1 MLRPGQFEHRIAA
14 TGSIAF
20 VSLLVF
26 LGALAY
32 WQVFGLDL
40 AGEAGNPR
48 VLRAFSD
55 PGRGRILDREGNV
68 LAESLPDGS
77 RHYHDASVAH
87 VVGYLDAR
95 YGSQGVDLH
104 STELSGGSGQGA
116 WAGALDAEF
125 RRAAV
130 RGLDVKLTIDPK
142 VQTAAAQAL
151 GARKGAVVVLDPR
164 NGEVLAMVSVPTY
177 DPGALASKGEALLSD
192 PTSPLLNRATQ
203 GRYPPGST
211 FKVVTAA
218 SALEHG
224 VIRPETVVECPG
236 EIVIEGF
243 PISCRNVPQGVG
255 TYPFSDAF
263 TYSVNAILTRSA

>member
-1 MLRPGQFEHRIAA
+1 M
-14 TGSIAF
+14 
-20 VSLLVF
+20 
-26 LGALAY
+26 
-32 WQVFGLDL
+32 
-40 AGEAGNPR
+40 
-48 VLRAFSD
+48 
-55 PGRGRILDREGNV
+55 
-68 LAESLPDGS
+68 
-77 RHYHDASVAH
+77 
-87 VVGYLDAR
+87 
-95 YGSQGVDLH
+95 
-104 STELSGGSGQGA
+104 SGGSGQGA

-263 TYSVNAILTRSA
+263 TYSVNAIRPGRRDSAGRACERRGGSGSTRHCRSRSNAASRVLPCGSGKPLLASTAFGQGAVGDMLRWQSWPR